1 MDLPERLK
9 EARRNAGLKQL
20 QVSQRC
26 GIDDSSLSA
35 FETGRAEP
43 RLAQLDK
50 LAKVY
55 HVPLS
60 YFFRDSPLEAQPVMW
75 RNKPDN
81 YENIK
86 AEFLQLCRQYRQL
99 EIWTKEVC
107 DRPLP
112 QIDTYKN
119 GFWYPQVKEMASQAR
134 HIMGLGDRP
143 GESLYRVLEEVYG
156 LKIFHLNLG
165 AEGAAACANSE
176 ELGKAILLNEKCAR
190 WRRNHDL
197 AHELFHLLTWERF
210 KHTEG
215 ICEHSVQEDK
225 FATCFA
231 GNLLLPAEPV
241 VTAIFKSC
249 DDDGKIAFDKLDTIA
264 REFDVSLESLFWRM
278 HFLFGWDEA
287 KTKDY
292 AEKGKSHAPPREDSP
307 RPPLFPER
315 YRALAIK
322 ALQEGEI
329 SLGRFAE
336 FMKIAR
342 AKAQQY
348 LTGKDPEYVQVPAP
362 AT

>member
-1 MDLPERLK
+1 VNLPDRLK

-20 QVSQRC
+20 QVSHRC

-35 FETGRAEP
+35 FENGHAEP
-43 RLAQLDK
+43 RLTQLDR
-50 LAKVY
+50 LSKVY

-60 YFFRDSPLEAQPVMW
+60 YFFQDSPQEAQSVMW

-99 EIWTKEVC
+99 EIWTNEEVSKQ
-107 DRPLP
+107 LP
-112 QIDTYKN
+112 KLDTYADRF
-119 GFWYPQVKEMASQAR
+119 GYAHVEEMASAAR
-134 HIMGLGDRP
+134 GTIGLGDRP
-143 GESLYRVLEEVYG
+143 GESLCRILEEVFG
-156 LKIFHLNLG
+156 LKIFHLDLG
-165 AEGAAACANSE
+165 AEGTAACAVSE
-176 ELGKAILLNEKCAR
+176 GFGQAILLNKQCVR

-197 AHELFHLLTWERF
+197 AHELFHLFTWQRF
-210 KHTEG
+210 GHTEE
-215 ICEHSVQEDK
+215 ICEPSDQEEK

-241 VTAIFKSC
+241 KVAILKSC
-249 DDDGKIAFDKLDTIA
+249 DTEGKVAFDKLDTIS
-264 REFDVSLESLFWRM
+264 REFDVSFESLLWRM
-278 HFLFGWDEA
+278 HFLFGWEEA

-292 AEKGKSHAPPREDSP
+292 IARSKSYTPPREDSP
-307 RPPLFPER
+307 QPPLFPER

-322 ALQEGEI
+322 ALQAGEI

-336 FMKIAR
+336 FMRITR
-342 AKAQQY
+342 AEAQQH
-348 LTGKDPEYVQVPAP
+348 LTGKDPEYAQISAL

>member
-1 MDLPERLK
+1 MNLPERLK

-35 FETGRAEP
+35 FENDRAEP

-55 HVPLS
+55 RVPLS
-60 YFFRDSPLEAQPVMW
+60 YFFQDSPLEIQPVMW
-75 RNKPDN
+75 RNKPDIS
-81 YENIK
+81 ENIEG
-86 AEFLQLCRQYRQL
+86 EFLQLCRQYRQL
-99 EIWTKEVC
+99 EIWTNEISEQV
-107 DRPLP
+107 LP
-112 QIDTYKN
+112 PIDTYKN
-119 GFWYPQVKEMASQAR
+119 GFGYPQVRKMASEAR
-134 HIMGLGDRP
+134 HIMGLGERP
-143 GESLYRVLEEVYG
+143 GESLYRVLEEVLC
-156 LKIFHLNLG
+156 LKIFHLDLG
-165 AEGAAACANSE
+165 EEGTAACAVSE
-176 ELGKAILLNEKCAR
+176 AFGQAILLNQGCVR

-210 KHTEG
+210 KHNEG
-215 ICEHSVQEDK
+215 ICEPSEQEEK

-241 VTAIFKSC
+241 ENAILKSC
-249 DDDGKIAFDKLDTIA
+249 DAEGKVAFDKLDTIA

-278 HFLFGWDEA
+278 HFLFGWKED

-292 AEKGKSHAPPREDSP
+292 IEKSKGHTPPREDAS

-315 YRALAIK
+315 YRALAIN

-336 FMKIAR
+336 FMKITRAEAR
-342 AKAQQY
+342 QH
-348 LTGKDPEYVQVPAP
+348 LTGKDPEYAQVPAP